1 MNGRAA
7 PLWLFVVIA
16 VVTTAALIHNTQM
29 RVTRLTG
36 IERSRWV
43 DGERY
48 SMASWRFWDDMYVG
62 ISRYLDWTEGPESRS
77 GDPDQAIAA
86 FKKVLLEKTGREGI
100 QPTQSWRTIDA
111 ALFLRVRDKTF
122 IPPLED
128 PGRPL
133 LLAASFTLMQG
144 VAPYL
149 LIWIG
154 TFAAVPALLW
164 VLWEARAARVLVA
177 GALFVALCVSSPF
190 VVQCLSLPHSAVGFY
205 LIATLVLVALGFYA
219 FLGSDASVRGFILR
233 AVAASLVFA
242 VCCICRAST
251 LALAPGFA
259 VALFAAL
266 RRVAPRAARG
276 GWIRQCL
283 LAGLVTAAFV
293 TPYFA
298 LRPAQEH
305 TFWLGGVWQ
314 GLGDYGTDRGY
325 SWHDRDLKRWLRA
338 NGRKPFEHP
347 RYVNLDDEAFVRE
360 AVLRD
365 IRSNPLWLASIFGRR
380 FVDTVSL
387 AKLAPYGPLDR
398 SSILPPPLHY
408 KYTTPVDWFGFGRR
422 KVEVPT
428 AMLWGGTL
436 ILLLGWAVA
445 AWRSSAESKQRLEE
459 LLSPVLT
466 LAAATLAVPVFL
478 TTAGGMET
486 QTFALA
492 HFLGLALLVQWIW
505 ARRHEL
511 RFGRRVDAIAARR
524 VDGMEVRAGSP
535 APS

>member
-1 MNGRAA
+1 MKGRAA

-16 VVTTAALIHNTQM
+16 VVTTAALIHNTQ
-29 RVTRLTG
+29 RHVARLTVL
-36 IERSRWV
+36 EHARWV
-43 DGERY
+43 DGARY

-62 ISRYLDWTEGPESRS
+62 ISRYLDWMEGPKSGS
-77 GDPDQAIAA
+77 GDPDQVIAA
-86 FKKVLLEKTGREGI
+86 FQKILREKNGRAGI
-100 QPTQSWRTIDA
+100 QPTQFWRTIDA
-111 ALFLRVRDKTF
+111 ALFLQVREQTF

-133 LLAASFTLMQG
+133 LLAASFYLMKG
-144 VAPYL
+144 IAPYL
-149 LIWIG
+149 LIWLG
-154 TFAAVPALLW
+154 TIAGVPALLW
-164 VLWEARAARVLVA
+164 VLWEARAARVFIA

-190 VVQCLSLPHSAVGFY
+190 VVQSLSLPHSAVGFY
-205 LIATLVLVALGFYA
+205 LIAAFVLVALGLYA
-219 FLGSDASVRGFILR
+219 FLGSDPSVRGFILR

-242 VCCICRAST
+242 LCCICRAST

-266 RRVAPRAARG
+266 RRVAPGAARG
-276 GWIRQCL
+276 GWIRQCV

-298 LRPAQEH
+298 MRPAQEH

-387 AKLAPYGPLDR
+387 AKLAPYGPLDG

-428 AMLWGGTL
+428 PLLWGGTL
-436 ILLLGWAVA
+436 ILLFVWAVA
-445 AWRSSAESKQRLEE
+445 AWRSSAESKQRLEA
-459 LLSPVLT
+459 LLSPVLAV
-466 LAAATLAVPVFL
+466 AAATLPLPVLL
-478 TTAGGMET
+478 TTAAGMET
-486 QTFALA
+486 QVFAVT
-492 HFLGLALLVQWIW
+492 HFLALALLVQLIW
-505 ARRHEL
+505 ERRHQL
-511 RFGRRVDAIAARR
+511 ARAAAT
-524 VDGMEVRAGSP
+524 VRP
-535 APS
+535 RT

>member
-7 PLWLFVVIA
+7 PLWLFVVIV

-29 RVTRLTG
+29 QVTRLTR
-36 IERSRWV
+36 IEYSRWV
-43 DGERY
+43 DGARY

-62 ISRYLDWTEGPESRS
+62 ISRYLDWTEGPECRS
-77 GDPDQAIAA
+77 GDPDQTIAA
-86 FKKVLLEKTGREGI
+86 FKKILLEKNGRDGI
-100 QPTQSWRTIDA
+100 QPTQFWRTIDA
-111 ALFLRVRDKTF
+111 ALFLRVRDQTF

-149 LIWIG
+149 LMWIG
-154 TFAAVPALLW
+154 TFAGVPALLW
-164 VLWEARAARVLVA
+164 VLWEGRASRVFVA
-177 GALFVALCVSSPF
+177 GAVFVALCVSSPF
-190 VVQCLSLPHSAVGFY
+190 VVQSFSLPHSAAGFY
-205 LIATLVLVALGFYA
+205 LIATLVLVAVGVYA
-219 FLGSDASVRGFILR
+219 FLGSDRSLRGFFLR

-266 RRVAPRAARG
+266 RRVAPRAAMG

-283 LAGLVTAAFV
+283 LVGLVTAAFV

-305 TFWLGGVWQ
+305 TLWLGVWQ

-325 SWHDRDLKRWLRA
+325 SWHDRDLKRWLEA

-365 IRSNPLWLASIFGRR
+365 LRSNLSWLTSILGRR

-398 SSILPPPLHY
+398 SSVLPPPLHY

-428 AMLWGGTL
+428 PMLWGGTL
-436 ILLLGWAVA
+436 MLLLSWAVA
-445 AWRSSAESKQRLEE
+445 ARRSSAESKQRLEQ
-459 LLSPVLT
+459 LLLPVLT
-466 LAAATLAVPVFL
+466 LAAATLALPVFL
-478 TTAGGMET
+478 TTAGGIET
-486 QTFALA
+486 QAFALA
-492 HFLGLALLVQWIW
+492 HFLGLALLVQLIW
-505 ARRHEL
+505 ERRHQL
-511 RFGRRVDAIAARR
+511 ARAAAT
-524 VDGMEVRAGSP
+524 VRP
-535 APS
+535 RT